1 MKRIRRASHDTLFAT
16 ECGCMGQ
23 ARHDPRQR
31 FMEQDILS
39 RHTAHKDDVR
49 KGDIIVVPQGAIK
62 PWVLRE
68 TDVEGEYK
76 LIIDCFVD
84 GIMSGELMALVE
96 SGKLKTQ
103 RYTLV

>member
-1 MKRIRRASHDTLFAT
+1 M
-16 ECGCMGQ
+16 EY

-31 FMEQDILS
+31 SMEQDIGS
-39 RHTAHKDDVR
+39 GYSAHKDDVR
-49 KGDIIVVPQGAIK
+49 KGDIVVVRQGASK

-76 LIIDCFVD
+76 LIIDYFVD
-84 GIMSGELMALVE
+84 GVMSGEMMSLVE